1 MFLLGF
7 EGFCE
12 KRNKYERISF
22 TITKS
27 HFCYNRTAHITLK
40 FPLKTYFKKFNIENH
55 DIEKFI
61 YKLLDVC
68 KVNLRNDLEEMGFDI
83 ESICYLLEDIR
94 YNKIKFNSNY
104 KLQYRN
110 LYLV

>member
-22 TITKS
+22 TITKR
-27 HFCYNRTAHITLK
+27 HFCYNRPYHNTLK
-40 FPLKTYFKKFNIENH
+40 FPLKTYFEKFNIENH

-68 KVNLRNDLEEMGFDI
+68 KGNLSYDLGEMGFDI
-83 ESICYLLEDIR
+83 ESICYILRDIR
-94 YNKIKFNSNY
+94 YNNIKFNNNY
-104 KLQYRN
+104 KFKY
-110 LYLV
+110 